1 MNRKLLICLLA
12 VVGAPILLSGCAG
25 ITIGAPTASAFPSD
39 AASSPES
46 STPALPTV
54 APGTVGIIL
63 PDSADG
69 TRWDAAG
76 QKILSDA
83 FAAAGVPVSIQNAN
97 GDTAAFVS
105 FAQDMMN
112 QGITVLVVVSPD
124 DATGAEAIAAANG
137 LGAVAIDYDRL
148 TLNGGAQYFVG
159 IKGGKPGDSVAPGT
173 AKAEAEALASIARAL
188 IGEDPTQADGL
199 TVDTVPDTEAGYD
212 VPALLVAP

>member
-1 MNRKLLICLLA
+1 MA
-12 VVGAPILLSGCAG
+12 GAPLLLGGCAG

-39 AASSPES
+39 AASSLEPS
-46 STPALPTV
+46 SPALPTV

-63 PDSADG
+63 PDSTDG

-105 FAQDMMN
+105 LAQDMMN
-112 QGITVLVVVSPD
+112 QGITVLVIVSPD
-124 DATGAEAIAAANG
+124 DATGAEAIGVANG
-137 LGAVAIDYDRL
+137 LGAAAIDYDHL

-159 IKGGKPGDSVAPGT
+159 IKGAKAGDSVKPAT
-173 AKAEAEALASIARAL
+173 AKAEAEALASIAKAL
-188 IGEDPTQADGL
+188 TGDDPTQADTL
-199 TVDTVPDTEAGYD
+199 AVDTVPDAEAGYD
-212 VPALLVAP
+212 VPAVLVAP